1 MATLYTDVIPSTQEL
16 EQAHTRSSGLTGGGQ
31 IRMIRS
37 TYTTTTGTDETSG
50 DVIKIANIPV
60 GAVVLPHLSWFYHE
74 AVAGTAWNMSI
85 GDSTD
90 VDRYAKSIDLAAT
103 TGVRPFIVIDYDS
116 TLGGD
121 VAAFPDAVF
130 TPLTVTE
137 ATRTV
142 IATLGTITAPVAS
155 KDIVFCIAYHA
166 QV

>member
-16 EQAHTRSSGLTGGGQ
+16 EQVHTRSNGLIGGGQ

-103 TGVRPFIVIDYDS
+103 SGVRPFIVIDYDS
-116 TLGGD
+116 TLGGE
-121 VAAFPDAVF
+121 VSAFPDGVF

-137 ATRTV
+137 ETRTV
-142 IATLGTITAPVAS
+142 IATLGTITAPTAS